1 MTATTEFETF
11 INDFGELRT
20 GSLHFGGSNFF
31 SSWVLPPLLARISA
45 KYPDL
50 EISLVEAKSRELV
63 KLLQDSQID
72 FILDNKEL
80 DLKVFDRHQVGR
92 EDLVLVV
99 PKNFAINM
107 GLRDYQIPQKAIQ
120 DGSFRQEQYP
130 AVDLALFQK
139 EPFILL
145 HSFNDTGNRAR
156 LLCQEYG
163 FKPRI
168 ALELDQQ
175 LTAYNVAGSGLGIA
189 FTGELLIGRATPDPN
204 LVYYKLAGE
213 NITRNLYFYWKKGR
227 YLTQAMQVFMDTTV
241 RHTHF

>member
-1 MTATTEFETF
+1 M
-11 INDFGELRT
+11 
-20 GSLHFGGSNFF
+20 
-31 SSWVLPPLLARISA
+31 
-45 KYPDL
+45 
-50 EISLVEAKSRELV
+50 
-63 KLLQDSQID
+63 
-72 FILDNKEL
+72 
-80 DLKVFDRHQVGR
+80 
-92 EDLVLVV
+92 
-99 PKNFAINM
+99 
-107 GLRDYQIPQKAIQ
+107 
-120 DGSFRQEQYP
+120 
-130 AVDLALFQK
+130 DLALFQK

-163 FKPRI
+163 FKPRV

-227 YLTQAMQVFMDTTV
+227 YLTQAMQVFMDTIV